1 MSVKLG
7 YRWLLMLLAG
17 TLACAGVAVP
27 CSAATVQ
34 TAMGPVVV
42 PDHPIRIV
50 SLSNDA
56 TEALYTLGLQPLGAT
71 AALNGEPWSPT
82 LQQVMAHGQVL
93 VLGLEANPDLERIAS
108 LQPDL
113 ILGTR
118 LRQGRQYRL
127 LSMIAP
133 TVLTDDNRKHWRAN
147 FTLYAQAAGQSVLA
161 SQQLMA
167 IDQCV
172 TQMRT
177 QLAGQSRHMVSVL
190 RFNPGQVRMYQRDSF
205 SGEVLDMVGLQRPK
219 AQQKMA
225 YGITNFSRE
234 RMAELDADVMIYF
247 TYGSRRQT
255 STLQY
260 RYDFMRDPAWQ
271 QLRVVRQQHVYPV
284 DDGVWNTANG
294 PLAVSQALADLVRI
308 FHLSSQE
315 LTACRS
321 VVSSSPQVTPGT
333 PFFTN

>member
-1 MSVKLG
+1 MSMKLG
-7 YRWLLMLLAG
+7 LRMLLAG
-17 TLACAGVAVP
+17 ALVCAGLAVS

-56 TEALYTLGLQPLGAT
+56 TEALYTLGLQPVGAT
-71 AALNGEPWSPT
+71 AALNGDPWSPV
-82 LQQVMAHGQVL
+82 LQSVMEHAQVL
-93 VLGLEANPDLERIAS
+93 VLGLETNPDLERIAS

-133 TVLTDDNRKHWRAN
+133 TVLTEDNRKHWRAN
-147 FTLYAQAAGQSVLA
+147 FSLYAQAAGKPVLA
-161 SQQLMA
+161 NQQLA
-167 IDQCV
+167 LVDQCMA
-172 TQMRT
+172 QIHT
-177 QLAGQSRHMVSVL
+177 QLIKQPLHTVSVL

-205 SGEVLDMVGLQRPK
+205 SGDVLDGVGLQRPES
-219 AQQKMA
+219 QQKKA

-234 RMAELDADVMIYF
+234 RMAELDADVLIYF

-271 QLRVVRQQHVYPV
+271 QLRVVRQHQVFPV
-284 DDGVWNTANG
+284 DDGIWNTANG

-308 FHLSSQE
+308 FHLSQQE
-315 LTACRS
+315 LPACRS
-321 VVSSSPQVTPGT
+321 VVSNSPQVIPGT